1 MNKKKEKI
9 NEISQATLKSY
20 VKKSAERARKEKD
33 KDKPYKGAKAEY
45 SSQTKNKADELANKL
60 RSRGKTTNFLKTS
73 QSKPSTQKYEYK
85 GAQWVDRK
93 SGRIAKKEV
102 GATLTKKAKES
113 GETINKKD
121 QRLAGIEQASKRL
134 SDNKYK
140 FKNAIAAGKSKMQK
154 GVKNVKRVSDDL
166 VHIAKKDSET
176 LKKKSSQVTSK
187 IKDILKKKRE
197 DKENKKSPKG
207 SINIEKSG
215 KNNINNYSNRSSV
228 YNDLEGGKE
237 KVKKKQILKPK
248 YKNNYKIEVEHGGSE
263 KTPHKNMYNIDVH
276 YTNKLTGKTKV
287 KTAKINANSHSHAKE
302 IAGTNSKHKFGHSMA
317 IGKSSK
323 DYTFQNKPKKKEV
336 LNINANSHKHAH
348 DIVSNHIANS
358 TLKNAEVKK
367 IERN

>member
-1 MNKKKEKI
+1 MDKKKEKL

-20 VKKSAERARKEKD
+20 IKKSAERARKEKD
-33 KDKPYKGAKAEY
+33 QDKPYKGAKADY
-45 SSQTKNKADELANKL
+45 TSQTKNKADELANKL
-60 RSRGKTTNFLKTS
+60 RLKGKSTKFLKTS
-73 QSKPSTQKYEYK
+73 QSKPTTQKYTYK

-102 GATLTKKAKES
+102 GAELTKKAKES
-113 GETINKKD
+113 GKTINKKD
-121 QRLAGIEQASKRL
+121 QRLTGIEQASKRL

-140 FKNAIAAGKSKMQK
+140 IKNVIATGKSKMK
-154 GVKNVKRVSDDL
+154 TGVRNVKRVSDDL
-166 VHIAKKDSET
+166 AYIAKKDSET

-197 DKENKKSPKG
+197 DKKSQKG
-207 SINIEKSG
+207 SINIDKSK

-228 YNDLEGGKE
+228 FNGLETGKKE
-237 KVKKKQILKPK
+237 VSKKQILKPK
-248 YKNNYKIEVEHGGSE
+248 YKNNYKIEVEHGGSK
-263 KTPHKNMYNIDVH
+263 KTPHKNMYNVDVH

-302 IAGTNSKHKFGHSMA
+302 IAGTNSKHKFGHSMN